1 MSFFEILDL
10 PVFGCSFHV
19 LFGSRRSLRLR
30 ADFRRPGP
38 ISGIPD
44 PSQSPPPPGEAKKRF
59 WKKLTFLKNWFSE
72 KNVSEKL
79 IYGEK
84 HVIKAYSMWT
94 CGHVNMW
101 TCGDVDMSTCAHV
114 DMRTMSTS
122 RHVDMRTWRHSD
134 MSTCGH
140 ADMSTPGRPRT
151 SLGRPRATPGRPKS
165 AQIVYF

>member
-1 MSFFEILDL
+1 MGLVFIDVADPSALSASGPLLGDPVRFQAFRTHLSRPRHQGKQKNDIGKKCFFEKN
-10 PVFGCSFHV
+10 
-19 LFGSRRSLRLR
+19 GSR
-30 ADFRRPGP
+30 
-38 ISGIPD
+38 
-44 PSQSPPPPGEAKKRF
+44 K
-59 WKKLTFLKNWFSE
+59 

-122 RHVDMRTWRHSD
+122 RHVDMRTWRHAD
-134 MSTCGH
+134 IRTCGH
-140 ADMSTPGRPRT
+140 ADRSTFFG
-151 SLGRPRATPGRPKS
+151 LG
-165 AQIVYF
+165 IF